1 MAISGG
7 DVKFTFTGDASD
19 LNKELTKVS
28 GNLDGVVS
36 SSQGAA
42 NDLDRKLGPAAKSA
56 GNRIEGMSEQ
66 SGDADSILQG
76 LAASLDM
83 VNPALGDAARF
94 AGDAAGGFEAVGR
107 ASFLLNPLFLA
118 AAAAAAA
125 VAFAFVQAA
134 EAAEEAEEAVEAA
147 AKAAAE
153 AQKVYSSFTTA
164 IDEAADAY
172 RLQRGEVTELEL
184 AIRDATAAVE
194 DQTEAG
200 IKAARADVLRLEK
213 KLRLMKEEPK
223 LVRDGAAAMD
233 AAVKSQHRVS
243 EQLEKKKKQLAALE
257 EQQNTALLQAE
268 FVLEATAAQEAADE
282 EAAEN
287 EKRRAA
293 AEAARAQAKKEE
305 DARLLALD
313 KERAAFSDQIAK
325 IQHDAAADQL
335 SGREKILDS
344 YQDELTAL
352 NKIMESESA
361 TAEQR
366 IAAEVAQGEVRERI
380 HRETAALEA
389 ELTADA
395 IARDM
400 ARFEADAAALA
411 ERRDLTMGATTE
423 LVDAVGVLTDD
434 IIDRQG
440 EATGEA
446 ALTVFRINK
455 AAALANVAIKAG
467 EGMAVAAALP
477 PPVDV
482 IKGIAVGISTAAA
495 TAAIMAAQ
503 PPAFHGGAAPDEVNA
518 RLMQGEAVLNASAVS
533 AVGGEDG
540 INALNAGELL
550 MANMMPGGMIALA
563 FKHRLFDAVV
573 KDNVRRTGSPLRQ
586 AIQGDRLIGQAA
598 R

>member
-1 MAISGG
+1 
-7 DVKFTFTGDASD
+7 
-19 LNKELTKVS
+19 
-28 GNLDGVVS
+28 
-36 SSQGAA
+36 
-42 NDLDRKLGPAAKSA
+42 
-56 GNRIEGMSEQ
+56 
-66 SGDADSILQG
+66 
-76 LAASLDM
+76 
-83 VNPALGDAARF
+83 
-94 AGDAAGGFEAVGR
+94 
-107 ASFLLNPLFLA
+107 
-118 AAAAAAA
+118 
-125 VAFAFVQAA
+125 
-134 EAAEEAEEAVEAA
+134 
-147 AKAAAE
+147 
-153 AQKVYSSFTTA
+153 
-164 IDEAADAY
+164 
-172 RLQRGEVTELEL
+172 
-184 AIRDATAAVE
+184 
-194 DQTEAG
+194 
-200 IKAARADVLRLEK
+200 
-213 KLRLMKEEPK
+213 
-223 LVRDGAAAMD
+223 
-233 AAVKSQHRVS
+233 
-243 EQLEKKKKQLAALE
+243 
-257 EQQNTALLQAE
+257 
-268 FVLEATAAQEAADE
+268 
-282 EAAEN
+282 
-287 EKRRAA
+287 
-293 AEAARAQAKKEE
+293 
-305 DARLLALD
+305 
-313 KERAAFSDQIAK
+313 
-325 IQHDAAADQL
+325 ADQL

-400 ARFEADAAALA
+400 ARFEAEAAALA

-518 RLMQGEAVLNASAVS
+518 RLMQGEAVLNASA
-533 AVGGEDG
+533 
-540 INALNAGELL
+540 
-550 MANMMPGGMIALA
+550 
-563 FKHRLFDAVV
+563 
-573 KDNVRRTGSPLRQ
+573 
-586 AIQGDRLIGQAA
+586 
-598 R
+598 

>member
-19 LNKELTKVS
+19 LNKELGKVS
-28 GNLDGVVS
+28 GNLDGVVNS
-36 SSQGAA
+36 AQGAA

-213 KLRLMKEEPK
+213 KLRLMREEPK
-223 LVRDGAAAMD
+223 LVREGADAMD
-233 AAVKSQHRVS
+233 AAVKAQHRVS

-257 EQQNTALLQAE
+257 
-268 FVLEATAAQEAADE
+268 
-282 EAAEN
+282 
-287 EKRRAA
+287 
-293 AEAARAQAKKEE
+293 
-305 DARLLALD
+305 
-313 KERAAFSDQIAK
+313 
-325 IQHDAAADQL
+325 
-335 SGREKILDS
+335 
-344 YQDELTAL
+344 
-352 NKIMESESA
+352 
-361 TAEQR
+361 
-366 IAAEVAQGEVRERI
+366 
-380 HRETAALEA
+380 
-389 ELTADA
+389 
-395 IARDM
+395 
-400 ARFEADAAALA
+400 
-411 ERRDLTMGATTE
+411 
-423 LVDAVGVLTDD
+423 
-434 IIDRQG
+434 
-440 EATGEA
+440 
-446 ALTVFRINK
+446 
-455 AAALANVAIKAG
+455 
-467 EGMAVAAALP
+467 
-477 PPVDV
+477 
-482 IKGIAVGISTAAA
+482 
-495 TAAIMAAQ
+495 
-503 PPAFHGGAAPDEVNA
+503 
-518 RLMQGEAVLNASAVS
+518 
-533 AVGGEDG
+533 
-540 INALNAGELL
+540 
-550 MANMMPGGMIALA
+550 
-563 FKHRLFDAVV
+563 
-573 KDNVRRTGSPLRQ
+573 
-586 AIQGDRLIGQAA
+586 
-598 R
+598 

>member
-19 LNKELTKVS
+19 LNKELGKVS
-28 GNLDGVVS
+28 GNLDGVVNS
-36 SSQGAA
+36 AQGAA

-213 KLRLMKEEPK
+213 KLRLMREEPK
-223 LVRDGAAAMD
+223 LVREGAAAMD

-243 EQLEKKKKQLAALE
+243 EQLEKKKRQLAALE

-335 SGREKILDS
+335 SDREKILDS
-344 YQDELTAL
+344 YQDELSAL
-352 NKIMESESA
+352 DKIMASESA

-400 ARFEADAAALA
+400 ARFEAEAAALA

-533 AVGGEDG
+533 AVGGEEG
-540 INALNAGELL
+540 INALNAG
-550 MANMMPGGMIALA
+550 AVGGGGSGSFM